1 MDNSNA
7 KTTINCASTSPQC
20 SCANDR
26 VMISRSP
33 RSYVN
38 RMCRLTASRA
48 SRSYVSQVML
58 SNRRYSRGY
67 RCRRVVSIAL
77 ILTCDSWLSSTNSR
91 QNLAHHF
98 AVHVGETIVAA
109 LEAEGE
115 PGVVDA
121 EEVKNRRLEV
131 EGAHGIFDD
140 VGAEVVGGA
149 VGDAALDAAARHPD
163 RKTAAVMIAAEARLV
178 EVALD
183 EYRAAEFTA
192 PDDQCVVEHAALLQI
207 FDQ

>member
-33 RSYVN
+33 RSYVK

-67 RCRRVVSIAL
+67 RCRRVVSMAL
-77 ILTCDSWLSSTNSR
+77 ILTCDSWLSFTNSSR
-91 QNLAHHF
+91 QNLPHHF
-98 AVHVGETIVAA
+98 AVHVGQAIVAA

-121 EEVKNRRLEV
+121 EEVEDRCLEI

-140 VGAEVVGGA
+140 VVAEVVGGA

-163 RKTAAVMIAAEARLV
+163 RETPAVM
-178 EVALD
+178 
-183 EYRAAEFTA
+183 
-192 PDDQCVVEHAALLQI
+192 
-207 FDQ
+207 